1 MKKLFA
7 IADRYLQE
15 SDWKT
20 IALLKFCL
28 LALGIVVGALLPARH
43 KKTAVAV
50 GLPLFFVTY
59 LPLMAKLIHVAA
71 EQGAQA
77 PAPACAGMTDDGEDI
92 GGVEAAFI

>member
-7 IADRYLQE
+7 LADRYLQE

-20 IALLKFCL
+20 MALLKFCL
-28 LALGIVVGALLPARH
+28 LGLGIVIGAMVPPKH

-59 LPLMAKLIHVAA
+59 LPLMAKLIHLAA
-71 EQGAQA
+71 EQQEA
-77 PAPACAGMTDDGEDI
+77 DREEDY
-92 GGVEAAFI
+92 V

>member
-1 MKKLFA
+1 MKKLFSL
-7 IADRYLQE
+7 ADRYLQE

-28 LALGIVVGALLPARH
+28 LALGIVVGTQIPPKY

-59 LPLMAKLIHVAA
+59 LPLMAKLIHLAA
-71 EQGAQA
+71 E
-77 PAPACAGMTDDGEDI
+77 PREEEEI
-92 GGVEAAFI
+92 L

>member
-1 MKKLFA
+1 MKKLFS
-7 IADRYLQE
+7 IADRYLQQ

-28 LALGIVVGALLPARH
+28 LALGIVVGTQIPPKY
-43 KKTAVAV
+43 KKTAVAL

-71 EQGAQA
+71 EEELE
-77 PAPACAGMTDDGEDI
+77 EDYL
-92 GGVEAAFI
+92 